1 MGDHVIIQVRDD
13 VISRLKTAVPD
24 VSNRV
29 YRPDEAPQPGEV
41 DDSRVPY
48 LMVRVGDDSDEMM
61 GVNGASGT
69 DPQILEAINLVLY
82 VYCAVKQDGD
92 AEKAAYNLRRDV
104 ESAFLATADGLSLGG
119 KVQNVSRVAGA
130 NNRDDAIDQGA
141 YSAALQ
147 FQIQIV
153 HLQGQPDSFTY

>member
-1 MGDHVIIQVRDD
+1 MADHVIIQVRDD
-13 VISRLKTAVPD
+13 VIARLKAAVTAV
-24 VSNRV
+24 SSRV
-29 YRPDEAPQPGEV
+29 YRPDEAPQPDEV

-48 LMVRVGDDSDEMM
+48 LMVRVGDDSDDPM
-61 GVNGASGT
+61 GVNGGDGSA
-69 DPQILEAINLVLY
+69 PQLLESINLVLY

-104 ESAFLATADGLSLGG
+104 ETALLGTVAGLTLGG
-119 KVQNVSRVAGA
+119 KAQLVKRVAGA

-147 FQIQIV
+147 FEVQIV
-153 HLQGQPDSFTY
+153 HLQGLPDSFTY